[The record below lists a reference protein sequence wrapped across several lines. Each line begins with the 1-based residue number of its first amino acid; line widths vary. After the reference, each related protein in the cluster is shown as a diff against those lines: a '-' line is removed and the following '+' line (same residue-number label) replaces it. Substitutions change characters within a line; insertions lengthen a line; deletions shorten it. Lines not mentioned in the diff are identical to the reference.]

1 VSQEIEPNGRSQE
14 VAIVGGGILGMT
26 LALRLQNQ
34 GLRVTL
40 IEAAPVTGGLTQSQ
54 ALGGFTWDRFYHV
67 ILSSDQ
73 HLRGLLQDLGVGH
86 LLQWKTTRTGFY
98 SEGEFHSLSD
108 AVDFLRFRPLSLSD
122 KVRLAATILYASRI
136 TNWLRLEEVTVTDW
150 LRRLSG
156 ERTFQ
161 RIWLP
166 LLKSKLGDN
175 YRIASAAFI
184 WAIIARMY
192 AARRSGLKR
201 EMFGYV
207 QGGYHTVLQVFR
219 SRLDQLGVRTL
230 CGHAVTRVQDRMNWV
245 EVSLAGGV
253 THNFDRVVLTVPCGQ
268 VVALCPQLTI
278 REKDRLRS
286 VVYQGIVCASLLL
299 RKPLAGYYITNITDP
314 WVPFTGVIEM
324 TALVDPATFRGNS
337 LVYLPRYLT
346 QSDDFWQKSDPEIL
360 EIFIGALQR
369 MYPSLARGDVVA
381 SQVAR
386 VREMLAVSTLRY
398 TERSRPPLRT
408 SLPNLYLVNS
418 AQIANGTLNVNETVA
433 LANASAAEL
442 RPLLETG
449 SSRPMA
455 SLS

>member
-1 VSQEIEPNGRSQE
+1 MSQEVEPNGRTQE

-26 LALRLQNQ
+26 LALRLQGQ
-34 GLRVTL
+34 GVRVTL

-54 ALGGFTWDRFYHV
+54 DLGGFTWDRFYHV

-73 HLRGLLQDLGVGH
+73 HLRGLLEDLGVSH

-98 SEGEFHSLSD
+98 SEGKFHSLSD

-136 TNWLRLEEVTVTDW
+136 TNWRRLEEVSVTDW

-207 QGGYHTVLQVFR
+207 EGGYHTILQVFR

-230 CGHAVTRVQDRMNWV
+230 CGHAVTGIQDRMNWV
-245 EVSLAGGV
+245 EVSLEGRR
-253 THNFDRVVLTVPCGQ
+253 D
-268 VVALCPQLTI
+268 PQL
-278 REKDRLRS
+278 RS
-286 VVYQGIVCASLLL
+286 GSSDGSLWPG
-299 RKPLAGYYITNITDP
+299 R
-314 WVPFTGVIEM
+314 
-324 TALVDPATFRGNS
+324 
-337 LVYLPRYLT
+337 
-346 QSDDFWQKSDPEIL
+346 
-360 EIFIGALQR
+360 GALPPTDRQGKG
-369 MYPSLARGDVVA
+369 PSQKCGVPGYRLCFLVAPEAARRGTT
-381 SQVAR
+381 SPTSPIQGC
-386 VREMLAVSTLRY
+386 LLPVS
-398 TERSRPPLRT
+398 SK
-408 SLPNLYLVNS
+408 
-418 AQIANGTLNVNETVA
+418 
-433 LANASAAEL
+433 
-442 RPLLETG
+442 
-449 SSRPMA
+449 
-455 SLS
+455 

>member
-1 VSQEIEPNGRSQE
+1 MSQEVESNGRCQE

-26 LALRLQNQ
+26 LALRLQDQ
-34 GLRVTL
+34 GVRVTL
-40 IEAAPVTGGLTQSQ
+40 IEAAPATGGLTQSQ

-67 ILSSDQ
+67 ILNSDQ
-73 HLRGLLQDLGVGH
+73 HLRGLLQDLGVSH

-98 SEGEFHSLSD
+98 SDGKFHSLSD
-108 AVDFLRFRPLSLSD
+108 TVDFLRFRPLSLGD
-122 KVRLAATILYASRI
+122 KIRLAATILYASRI
-136 TNWLRLEEVTVTDW
+136 THWRRLEEVTVTDW

-207 QGGYHTVLQVFR
+207 EGGYHTILQAFR

-230 CGHAVTRVQDRMNWV
+230 CGQAVTGIQDRMNWV
-245 EVSLAGGV
+245 EVSLEGGA

-268 VVALCPQLTI
+268 AVALCPQLTAG
-278 REKDRLRS
+278 EKDRLRS

-299 RKPLAGYYITNITDP
+299 RKPLAGYYITNITDS
-314 WVPFTGVIEM
+314 WVPLTGVIEM
-324 TALVDPATFRGNS
+324 TALVDPANFGGNT

-346 QSDDFWQKSDPEIL
+346 QSDDFWQKSDAEIL
-360 EIFIGALQR
+360 EIFIAALQR
-369 MYPSLARGDVVA
+369 MYPSLGRGDIVA

-386 VREMLAVSTLRY
+386 VREMLAVSTLHY

-418 AQIANGTLNVNETVA
+418 AQIAKRAGRRTL
-433 LANASAAEL
+433 L
-442 RPLLETG
+442 
-449 SSRPMA
+449 
-455 SLS
+455 